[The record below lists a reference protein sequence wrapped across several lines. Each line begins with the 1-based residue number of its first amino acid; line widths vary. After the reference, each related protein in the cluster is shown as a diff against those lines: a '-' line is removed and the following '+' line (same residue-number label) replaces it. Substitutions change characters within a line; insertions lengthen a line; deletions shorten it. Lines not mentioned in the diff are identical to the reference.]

1 MCLEVEGLRLVLR
14 EYLMDTEH
22 TWLPWFCF
30 SIVTGPFID
39 HIEEFDT
46 KVFTFRYITTRWV
59 HYQTLRVE
67 LIEHEI
73 PFIELQ
79 LLVHA
84 NELLYHGLYAC
95 R

>member
-1 MCLEVEGLRLVLR
+1 MI
-14 EYLMDTEH
+14 
-22 TWLPWFCF
+22 FF

-39 HIEEFDT
+39 HIEEFYT
-46 KVFTFRYITTRWV
+46 KVSLLGTLLQDGV

-67 LIEHEI
+67 LIEHET

-84 NELLYHGLYAC
+84 NELLYRGLYAC